1 MGAGQK
7 RNTLMVKEAHQALD
21 KFKYEVANE
30 LNINTQPIQGDYWGY
45 MTARDCGAVGGH
57 MVKRMIE
64 AAERSLAN
72 QAAFQATTAFRQTI
86 NAPLAGSQSMS
97 PGGPSV
103 LNNIP
108 GFTQQLQQQ
117 QQQPPQ

>member
-1 MGAGQK
+1 MATGQK
-7 RNTLMVKEAHQALD
+7 SNTLMVKEASQALE

-45 MTARDCGAVGGH
+45 MTSRDCGAVGGH

-72 QAAFQATTAFRQTI
+72 QAASQTASAFRQSVS
-86 NAPLAGSQSMS
+86 APAAGVSPSMGV
-97 PGGPSV
+97 GGPSV

-108 GFTQQLQQQ
+108 GFTQQ
-117 QQQPPQ
+117 PPQQ